1 MNCGRVKAI
10 GNPYERLCGFASF
23 LHPCILEPRS
33 AYSAPREVVILERR
47 YYSEK
52 CTYVRGEPEVF
63 CGFCYENRKG
73 RAAHRGHRYFV
84 SRHIPQVRYEEL
96 NMQRPSQA
104 ARPKKGEFICPDSDF
119 LQHYPKLAAGLCD
132 PWWDDGKPR
141 EPWTMKISMNPEG
154 VVLTI
159 NDKDSKLVAFTTA
172 RGLQDGLASIEEA
185 LSGGGLS
192 WRKSKY

>member
-1 MNCGRVKAI
+1 M
-10 GNPYERLCGFASF
+10 EREL
-23 LHPCILEPRS
+23 R
-33 AYSAPREVVILERR
+33 
-47 YYSEK
+47 SEK
-52 CTYVRGEPEVF
+52 CTYVRGETQVF

-84 SRHIPQVRYEEL
+84 SRHIPRVTYEEL

-104 ARPKKGEFICPDSDF
+104 ARPKKGEFVCPDPDF

-141 EPWTMKISMNPEG
+141 EPWTLKLSMNPEN
-154 VVLTI
+154 VVITVT
-159 NDKDSKLVAFTTA
+159 DKDSKLVSFTTS
-172 RGLQDGLASIEEA
+172 RSLQEGLAAIEEA